1 MHEDALCSDDV
12 VLIHDDLLA
21 TGGTMKATV
30 NMVKRFNPKACYI
43 NFLIEIRDEGL
54 SGREFIGD
62 DTPIDVLINV

>member
-1 MHEDALCSDDV
+1 
-12 VLIHDDLLA
+12 
-21 TGGTMKATV
+21 MKATV

-54 SGREFIGD
+54 TGREFIGD